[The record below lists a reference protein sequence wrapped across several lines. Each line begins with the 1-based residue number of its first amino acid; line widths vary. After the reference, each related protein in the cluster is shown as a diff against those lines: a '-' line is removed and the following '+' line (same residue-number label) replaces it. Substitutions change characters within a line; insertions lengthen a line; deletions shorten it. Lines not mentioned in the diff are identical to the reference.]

1 MGGNPFQI
9 EETNR
14 LGKGSSSSSN
24 RIAVCPHQCDVGQP
38 GGAGHW
44 GCCCRAAW
52 GCQLLGC
59 AHSSLLCSAC
69 ECLSCRAAAEP
80 RPARSTKSALISNK
94 QLRKLGLKRDRGARC
109 FFLLY
114 IFFLFLL
121 CWKMNGSD
129 VSAATQA
136 RLICLSIDDLFLN
149 VLAGFMK
156 MYCIL
161 HHVLMLL
168 C

>member
-1 MGGNPFQI
+1 
-9 EETNR
+9 
-14 LGKGSSSSSN
+14 
-24 RIAVCPHQCDVGQP
+24 
-38 GGAGHW
+38 
-44 GCCCRAAW
+44 
-52 GCQLLGC
+52 
-59 AHSSLLCSAC
+59 
-69 ECLSCRAAAEP
+69 
-80 RPARSTKSALISNK
+80 
-94 QLRKLGLKRDRGARC
+94 
-109 FFLLY
+109 
-114 IFFLFLL
+114 
-121 CWKMNGSD
+121 MNGSD